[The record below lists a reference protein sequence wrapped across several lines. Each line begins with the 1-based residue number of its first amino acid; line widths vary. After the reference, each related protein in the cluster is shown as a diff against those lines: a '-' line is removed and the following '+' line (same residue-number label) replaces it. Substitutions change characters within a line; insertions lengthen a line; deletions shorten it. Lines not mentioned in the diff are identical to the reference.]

1 MIRRKFL
8 GTLTLSSTAMALGA
22 ANKFAPIFDDALED
36 LGKPLQLV
44 QITDTHVYDQKESE
58 KRAGLFMEQ
67 LSRVAPNPDVV
78 MHTGDIIHD
87 ALGNDRQKVQKQW
100 KLWHSLKGQLPN
112 NVHYAIGNHD
122 VWGHGPKSDKMYG
135 KKWVIDELE
144 LEDRYYS
151 FSKGS
156 WKFIVLD
163 STQSKDGQWYTAAI
177 DGLQREWL
185 QGELDNTP
193 ADTQVMIVSHIPIL
207 STCIFDWA
215 KSENGIWTVSGA
227 LMHSDSHEVQAI
239 LREYPQVKL
248 CISGHLHL
256 LDSIRYDNIDYLG
269 AGAVSGNWWNSETFR
284 QTHCGFC
291 VFSLYP
297 DGSYQREYHEYSW
310 S

>member
-8 GTLTLSSTAMALGA
+8 GALTMGSTAMALGA
-22 ANKFAPIFDDALED
+22 ANRISPLFEDELKDFD
-36 LGKPLQLV
+36 KPLQFIQL
-44 QITDTHVYDQKESE
+44 TDTHVYEHKDSE
-58 KRAGLFMEQ
+58 KNTRLFMQ
-67 LSRVAPNPDVV
+67 KLAQVAPNPDVII
-78 MHTGDIIHD
+78 HTGDIIHD
-87 ALGNDRQKVQKQW
+87 ALGNDRQEVQNQW
-100 KLWHSLKGQLPN
+100 KLWHSLKGDLPN
-112 NVHYAIGNHD
+112 NTRYAIGNHD

-144 LEDRYYS
+144 LDDRYYS
-151 FSKGS
+151 FTKGP

-163 STQSKDGQWYTAAI
+163 STQSKDGKWYIANI
-177 DGLQREWL
+177 DGEQREWL
-185 QGELDNTP
+185 KGELDNTP
-193 ADTQVMIVSHIPIL
+193 AHTQVMIVSHIPIL

-215 KSENGIWTVSGA
+215 KSENGVWTVSGA

-256 LDSIRYDNIDYLG
+256 MDSMRYDNIDYLG
-269 AGAVSGNWWNSETFR
+269 AGAVSGNWWNSENFR
-284 QTHCGFC
+284 QTPCGFC
-291 VFSLYP
+291 VFNLYP